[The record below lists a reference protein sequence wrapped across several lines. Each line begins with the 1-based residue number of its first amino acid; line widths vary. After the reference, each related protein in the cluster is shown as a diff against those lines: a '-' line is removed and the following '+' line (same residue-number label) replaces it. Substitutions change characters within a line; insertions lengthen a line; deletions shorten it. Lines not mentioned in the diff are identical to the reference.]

1 VSAPNALCMSYACV
15 MDWHGYRNAD
25 SMSRQRYSTEG
36 PPSHLSR
43 SEPAAPVFDAVMVGC
58 ESVADAPQNRLSA
71 AGDVDLAI
79 DRSDVELHRV
89 RTRCVSGATSALL
102 RPWVI
107 SAKIS
112 DSRSVI
118 PHFVLTS
125 SVGRCYVPEGW
136 PADHDVA
143 AVDRFERVDE
153 VARG

>member
-1 VSAPNALCMSYACV
+1 VRWIHRCATVGLACVSAPNALCMSYACV

-112 DSRSVI
+112 DSRSVN
-118 PHFVLTS
+118 PSLRPDQFSRPML
-125 SVGRCYVPEGW
+125 R
-136 PADHDVA
+136 A
-143 AVDRFERVDE
+143 RR
-153 VARG
+153 VAR